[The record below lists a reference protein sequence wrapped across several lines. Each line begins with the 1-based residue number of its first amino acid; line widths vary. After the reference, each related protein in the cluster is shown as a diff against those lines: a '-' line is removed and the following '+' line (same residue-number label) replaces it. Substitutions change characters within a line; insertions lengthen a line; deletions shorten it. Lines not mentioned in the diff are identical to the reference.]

1 MSDVVSF
8 VWSSSG
14 HQQESFD
21 FGELE
26 QAILL
31 QGLKFRDD
39 EAKRT
44 FLNTKPAATLEM
56 FPSWPMRYQ
65 QTSKGSSKSGGEDQS
80 TDSGSAQNIWQTN
93 LLKLSILVIGA
104 GGLGSPALMYLAAC
118 GVGCLGIVDHDV
130 VELNNLHR
138 QSCKQLWTMN
148 FCCLWIFAVAAADSG
163 LWICYNL

>member
-1 MSDVVSF
+1 MSDVASF

-31 QGLKFRDD
+31 QGFKFRDD

-44 FLNTKPAATLEM
+44 FLNTRPAATLEM

-93 LLKLSILVIGA
+93 LLKSSILVIGA
-104 GGLGSPALMYLAAC
+104 GGLGLPALLYLAAC

-138 QSCKQLWTMN
+138 QVMTLTDMSS
-148 FCCLWIFAVAAADSG
+148 FASV
-163 LWICYNL
+163 